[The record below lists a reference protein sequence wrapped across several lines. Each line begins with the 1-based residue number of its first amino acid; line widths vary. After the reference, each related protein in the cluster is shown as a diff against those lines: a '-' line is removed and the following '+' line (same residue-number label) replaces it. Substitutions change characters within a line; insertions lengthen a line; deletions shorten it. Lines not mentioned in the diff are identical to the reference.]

1 MNAFSLNIFESKLL
15 IMRLQSE
22 VQQDINTT
30 FQGNVNIEKLF
41 ELAIDS
47 ANKSYKLKAM
57 DIAREALIFAK
68 QNNDYLAVHI
78 HGFLA
83 VLSIDFK
90 KTSHAKIHVYNA
102 LNRLDTN
109 HFSYASDKQYL
120 NALLRKISRID
131 FPIHQLNEPIA
142 A

>member
-1 MNAFSLNIFESKLL
+1 
-15 IMRLQSE
+15 MRLQSE

-30 FQGNVNIEKLF
+30 FHGNVNIEKLF

-68 QNNDYLAVHI
+68 QSNDYLAVHI

-109 HFSYASDKQYL
+109 HFSYATDKQYL
-120 NALLRKISRID
+120 NA
-131 FPIHQLNEPIA
+131 
-142 A
+142 

>member
-1 MNAFSLNIFESKLL
+1 
-15 IMRLQSE
+15 MRLQSE

-68 QNNDYLAVHI
+68 QSNDYLAVNI

-102 LNRLDTN
+102 LNRLDAN

-120 NALLRKISRID
+120 NALLRKINRID